1 MRKIGH
7 RKEQIMEFKDKFKT
21 LRKEYNYTQEELAEE
36 LDVSRQAI
44 TKWESG
50 EGIPDV
56 ENLKTI
62 SRLFNTTIDELV
74 KEEKAVKFS
83 ERRYRAVKELA
94 IDHAK
99 HFDIK
104 LAPAEELN
112 LIPADEEKVKVEL
125 ISASEEKVAELAHIK
140 FDNRFDRLDINV
152 KSKRAGRDLTV
163 NLYLPEKY
171 IDEIELAAELRS
183 LNVTNLDVQKLEYD
197 GKLKNLNVAG
207 SKGKIVLNTSKSDVE
222 AKYDAFDGILEVNML
237 HSTAR
242 VEIPAGTKY
251 QAINKGFKNA
261 FVDATNTEDAENI
274 IELNGAGS
282 KLIVIEK

>member
-1 MRKIGH
+1 
-7 RKEQIMEFKDKFKT
+7 MEFKDKFKT

>member
-1 MRKIGH
+1 MNFN
-7 RKEQIMEFKDKFKT
+7 EKFKA

-36 LDVSRQAI
+36 LNVSRQAI

-83 ERRYRAVKELA
+83 ERRYKTMKELA
-94 IDHAK
+94 IDHTK

-104 LAPAEELN
+104 LAPAEELS
-112 LIPADEEKVKVEL
+112 IVPSGDEKVRVEL
-125 ISASEEKVAELAHIK
+125 ISASVEKLLDVAKIK
-140 FDNRFDRLDINV
+140 FDNRYDRLDINV
-152 KSKRAGRDLTV
+152 KSKRAGRDLSV

-171 IDEIELAAELRS
+171 IEEIELNAELRS
-183 LNVTNLDVQKLEYD
+183 LNVTNLDVNKLEYD
-197 GKLKNLNVAG
+197 GKLKFLNVAG

-222 AKYDAFDGILEVNML
+222 AKYDAFNGILEVNML

-251 QAINKGFKNA
+251 QAVNKGFKNT
-261 FVDATNTEDAENI
+261 FVDAVNTKDAANI
-274 IELNGAGS
+274 IELNGAAS
-282 KLIVIEK
+282 KLIVVEK

>member
-1 MRKIGH
+1 MNFN
-7 RKEQIMEFKDKFKT
+7 EKFKA

-36 LDVSRQAI
+36 LNVSRQAI

-74 KEEKAVKFS
+74 KEEKAVRFS
-83 ERRYRAVKELA
+83 ERRYKTMKELA
-94 IDHAK
+94 IDHTK

-104 LAPAEELN
+104 LAPAEELS
-112 LIPADEEKVKVEL
+112 IVPSGDEKVRVEL
-125 ISASEEKVAELAHIK
+125 ISASVEKLSEVAKVK
-140 FDNRFDRLDINV
+140 FDNRYDRLDINV
-152 KSKRAGRDLTV
+152 KSKRAGRDLSV

-171 IDEIELAAELRS
+171 IEEIELNAELRS
-183 LNVTNLDVQKLEYD
+183 LNVTNLDVNKLEYD
-197 GKLKNLNVAG
+197 GKLKFLNVAG

-222 AKYDAFDGILEVNML
+222 AKYDAFNGILEVNML

-251 QAINKGFKNA
+251 QAVNKGFKNT
-261 FVDATNTEDAENI
+261 FVDAVNTKDAANI
-274 IELNGAGS
+274 IELNGAAS
-282 KLIVIEK
+282 KLIVVEK

>member
-1 MRKIGH
+1 MNFN
-7 RKEQIMEFKDKFKT
+7 EKFKA

-36 LDVSRQAI
+36 LNVSRQAI

-83 ERRYRAVKELA
+83 ERRYKTMKELA
-94 IDHAK
+94 IDHTK

-104 LAPAEELN
+104 LAPTEELS
-112 LIPADEEKVKVEL
+112 IVPSGDEKVRVEL
-125 ISASEEKVAELAHIK
+125 ISASVEKLSEVAKIK
-140 FDNRFDRLDINV
+140 FDNRYDRLDINV
-152 KSKRAGRDLTV
+152 KSKRAGRDLLV

-171 IDEIELAAELRS
+171 IEEIELNAELRS
-183 LNVTNLDVQKLEYD
+183 LNVTNLDVNKLEYD
-197 GKLKNLNVAG
+197 GKLKFLNVAG

-222 AKYDAFDGILEVNML
+222 AKYDAFNGILEVNML

-251 QAINKGFKNA
+251 QAVNKGFKNT
-261 FVDATNTEDAENI
+261 FVDAVNTKDAANI
-274 IELNGAGS
+274 IELNGAAS
-282 KLIVIEK
+282 KLIVVEK

>member
-1 MRKIGH
+1 MNFN
-7 RKEQIMEFKDKFKT
+7 EKFKA

-36 LDVSRQAI
+36 LNVSRQAI

-83 ERRYRAVKELA
+83 ERHYKTMKELA
-94 IDHAK
+94 IDHTK

-104 LAPAEELN
+104 LAPAEELS
-112 LIPADEEKVKVEL
+112 IVPSGDEKVRVEL
-125 ISASEEKVAELAHIK
+125 ISASVEKLSEVAKIK
-140 FDNRFDRLDINV
+140 FDNRYDRLDINI
-152 KSKRAGRDLTV
+152 KSKRAGRDLSV

-171 IDEIELAAELRS
+171 IEEIELNTELRS
-183 LNVTNLDVQKLEYD
+183 LNVTNLDVNKLEYD
-197 GKLKNLNVAG
+197 GKLKFLNVAG

-222 AKYDAFDGILEVNML
+222 AKYDAFNGILEVNML

-251 QAINKGFKNA
+251 QAVNKGFKNT
-261 FVDATNTEDAENI
+261 FVDAVNTKDAANI
-274 IELNGAGS
+274 IELNGAAS
-282 KLIVIEK
+282 KLIVVEK

>member
-1 MRKIGH
+1 MNFN
-7 RKEQIMEFKDKFKT
+7 EKFKA

-36 LDVSRQAI
+36 LNVSHQAI

-74 KEEKAVKFS
+74 KEERAVKFG
-83 ERRYRAVKELA
+83 ERRYKTMKELA
-94 IDHAK
+94 IDHTK

-104 LAPAEELN
+104 LAPAEELS
-112 LIPADEEKVKVEL
+112 IVPSGDEKVRVEL
-125 ISASEEKVAELAHIK
+125 ISASVEKLSEVAKIK
-140 FDNRFDRLDINV
+140 FDNRYDRLDINV
-152 KSKRAGRDLTV
+152 KSKRAGRDLSV

-171 IDEIELAAELRS
+171 IEEIELNAELRS
-183 LNVTNLDVQKLEYD
+183 LNVTNLDVNKLEYD
-197 GKLKNLNVAG
+197 GKLKYLNVAG

-222 AKYDAFDGILEVNML
+222 AKYDAFNGILEVNML

-251 QAINKGFKNA
+251 QAVNKGFKNT
-261 FVDATNTEDAENI
+261 FVDAVNTKDAENI
-274 IELNGAGS
+274 IELNGAAS
-282 KLIVIEK
+282 KLIVVEK

>member
-1 MRKIGH
+1 MNFN
-7 RKEQIMEFKDKFKT
+7 EKFKA

-36 LDVSRQAI
+36 LNVSRQAI

-83 ERRYRAVKELA
+83 ERRYKTMKELA
-94 IDHAK
+94 IDHTK

-104 LAPAEELN
+104 LAPAEELS
-112 LIPADEEKVKVEL
+112 IVPSGDEKVRVEL
-125 ISASEEKVAELAHIK
+125 ISASVEKLSEVAKIK
-140 FDNRFDRLDINV
+140 FDNRYDRLDINV
-152 KSKRAGRDLTV
+152 KSKRAGRDLSV

-171 IDEIELAAELRS
+171 IEEIELNAELHS
-183 LNVTNLDVQKLEYD
+183 LNVTNLDVNKLEYD
-197 GKLKNLNVAG
+197 GKLKFLNVAG

-222 AKYDAFDGILEVNML
+222 AKYDAFNGILEVNML

-251 QAINKGFKNA
+251 QAVNKGFKNT
-261 FVDATNTEDAENI
+261 FVDAVNTKDAENI
-274 IELNGAGS
+274 IELNGAAS

>member
-1 MRKIGH
+1 MNFN
-7 RKEQIMEFKDKFKT
+7 EKFKA

-36 LDVSRQAI
+36 LNVSRQAI

-83 ERRYRAVKELA
+83 ERHYKTMKELL
-94 IDHAK
+94 IDHTK

-104 LAPAEELN
+104 LAPAEELS
-112 LIPADEEKVKVEL
+112 IVPSGDEKVRVEL
-125 ISASEEKVAELAHIK
+125 ISASVEKLSEVAKIK
-140 FDNRFDRLDINV
+140 FDNRYDRLDINV
-152 KSKRAGRDLTV
+152 KSKRAGRDLSV

-171 IDEIELAAELRS
+171 IEEIELNAELRS
-183 LNVTNLDVQKLEYD
+183 LNVTNLDVNKLEYD
-197 GKLKNLNVAG
+197 GKLKFLNVAG
-207 SKGKIVLNTSKSDVE
+207 SRGKIVLNISKSDVE
-222 AKYDAFDGILEVNML
+222 AKYDAFNGILEVNML

-251 QAINKGFKNA
+251 QAVNKGFKNT
-261 FVDATNTEDAENI
+261 FVDAVNTKDAANI
-274 IELNGAGS
+274 IELNGAAS
-282 KLIVIEK
+282 KLIVVEK

>member
-1 MRKIGH
+1 MNFN
-7 RKEQIMEFKDKFKT
+7 EKFKA

-36 LDVSRQAI
+36 LNVSRQAI

-83 ERRYRAVKELA
+83 ERRYKTMKELS
-94 IDHAK
+94 IDHTK

-104 LAPAEELN
+104 LAPAEELS
-112 LIPADEEKVKVEL
+112 IVPSGDEKVRVEL
-125 ISASEEKVAELAHIK
+125 ISASVEKLSEVARIK
-140 FDNRFDRLDINV
+140 FDNRYDRLDINV
-152 KSKRAGRDLTV
+152 KSKRAGRDLSV

-171 IDEIELAAELRS
+171 IEEIELNAELRS
-183 LNVTNLDVQKLEYD
+183 LNVTNLDVNKLEYD
-197 GKLKNLNVAG
+197 GKLKFLNVVG

-222 AKYDAFDGILEVNML
+222 AKYDAFNGILEVNML

-251 QAINKGFKNA
+251 QAVNKGFKNT
-261 FVDATNTEDAENI
+261 FVDAVNTKDAENI
-274 IELNGAGS
+274 IELNGAAS
-282 KLIVIEK
+282 KLIVVEK

>member
-1 MRKIGH
+1 MNFN
-7 RKEQIMEFKDKFKT
+7 EKFKA

-36 LDVSRQAI
+36 LNVSRQAI

-83 ERRYRAVKELA
+83 ERHYKTMKELA
-94 IDHAK
+94 IDHTK

-104 LAPAEELN
+104 LAPAEELSI
-112 LIPADEEKVKVEL
+112 IPSGDEKVRVEL
-125 ISASEEKVAELAHIK
+125 ISASVEKLSEVAKIK
-140 FDNRFDRLDINV
+140 FDNRYDRLDINV
-152 KSKRAGRDLTV
+152 KSKRAGRDLSV

-171 IDEIELAAELRS
+171 IEEIELNAELRS
-183 LNVTNLDVQKLEYD
+183 LNVTNLDVNKLEYD
-197 GKLKNLNVAG
+197 GKLKFLNVAG

-222 AKYDAFDGILEVNML
+222 VKYDAFNGILEVNML

>member
-1 MRKIGH
+1 MNFN
-7 RKEQIMEFKDKFKT
+7 EKFKA

-36 LDVSRQAI
+36 LNVSRQAI

-74 KEEKAVKFS
+74 KEEKVVKFS
-83 ERRYRAVKELA
+83 ERRYKTMKELA
-94 IDHAK
+94 IDHTK

-104 LAPAEELN
+104 LAPAEELS
-112 LIPADEEKVKVEL
+112 IVPSGDEKVRVEL
-125 ISASEEKVAELAHIK
+125 ISASVEKLSEVAKIK
-140 FDNRFDRLDINV
+140 FDNRYDRLDINV
-152 KSKRAGRDLTV
+152 KSKRAGRDLSV

-171 IDEIELAAELRS
+171 IEEIELNAELRS
-183 LNVTNLDVQKLEYD
+183 LNVTNLDVNKLEYD
-197 GKLKNLNVAG
+197 GKLKLLNVAG
-207 SKGKIVLNTSKSDVE
+207 SKGKIVLNASKSDVE
-222 AKYDAFDGILEVNML
+222 AKYDAFNGILEVNML

-251 QAINKGFKNA
+251 QAVNKGFKNT
-261 FVDATNTEDAENI
+261 FVDAVNTKDAANI
-274 IELNGAGS
+274 IELNGAAS
-282 KLIVIEK
+282 KLIVVEK